1 MSNAFRPLPFVLRQT
16 FCLTLFSS
24 LFLIQSFQHPL
35 CIVVPTKPI
44 CLIWFVKPFD
54 LPCNIVLFF
63 FNILFLPLSAI
74 LPSPFRPFCNV
85 FCLCSPRFQ
94 QRCFACYFFLPAFVI
109 SSAMVFACARC
120 VFHTFICLHLP
131 YFPQRCFF
139 LFFFVTLIAV
149 FYTCVL
155 IVFCFLQRCFAIF
168 DFLFSKIKKSLEI
181 LTKTFD
187 IA

>member
-63 FNILFLPLSAI
+63 FQYS
-74 LPSPFRPFCNV
+74 SSSFCNSPVAFSSVLQRFSPVLAAFSTAV
-85 FCLCSPRFQ
+85 FCLLFFLARV
-94 QRCFACYFFLPAFVI
+94 RYFFRNGICLCSLRFPHVYLPAFAVF
-109 SSAMVFACARC
+109 SAAV
-120 VFHTFICLHLP
+120 
-131 YFPQRCFF
+131 FF

-155 IVFCFLQRCFAIF
+155 IVFCFPQRCFAIF

>member
-1 MSNAFRPLPFVLRQT
+1 MPFATLCAAANVLFDAIFLIIFNTIFSTPSLHCCPHKTDLPYMVRQALRFALQHRLVFFQYSSSS
-16 FCLTLFSS
+16 FCNSPVAFSS
-24 LFLIQSFQHPL
+24 
-35 CIVVPTKPI
+35 
-44 CLIWFVKPFD
+44 
-54 LPCNIVLFF
+54 VLQR
-63 FNILFLPLSAI
+63 FLPVLAAFSTA
-74 LPSPFRPFCNV
+74 V
-85 FCLCSPRFQ
+85 FCLLFFLARV
-94 QRCFACYFFLPAFVI
+94 RYFFRNGICLCSLRFPHVYLPAFAVF
-109 SSAMVFACARC
+109 SAAV
-120 VFHTFICLHLP
+120 
-131 YFPQRCFF
+131 FF

>member
-63 FNILFLPLSAI
+63 SIFFFLFLQFSRRL
-74 LPSPFRPFCNV
+74 FV
-85 FCLCSPRFQ
+85 RFAT
-94 QRCFACYFFLPAFVI
+94 F
-109 SSAMVFACARC
+109 FACARR
-120 VFHTFICLHLP
+120 VFNSGVLLVIFSCPRSLFLPQWYLPVRVAFSTRLFACICRIFRSGV
-131 YFPQRCFF
+131 FPVFLCDAHGGFLYVCFDSI
-139 LFFFVTLIAV
+139 LFSAT
-149 FYTCVL
+149 
-155 IVFCFLQRCFAIF
+155 VFCYF
-168 DFLFSKIKKSLEI
+168 
-181 LTKTFD
+181 
-187 IA
+187 

>member
-24 LFLIQSFQHPL
+24 LLLIQSFQHPL

-63 FNILFLPLSAI
+63 SIFFFLFLQFSRRLFVRFATF
-74 LPSPFRPFCNV
+74 LPVLAAFSTAV
-85 FCLCSPRFQ
+85 FCLSFFLARV
-94 QRCFACYFFLPAFVI
+94 RYFFRNGICLCSLRFPHVYLPAFAVF
-109 SSAMVFACARC
+109 SAAV
-120 VFHTFICLHLP
+120 
-131 YFPQRCFF
+131 FF

-155 IVFCFLQRCFAIF
+155 IVFCFPQRCFAIF